1 MTSKGR
7 IFMYTLFIDTHFK
20 NINLCLYKDAKIINK
35 TTLKQV
41 KSTSECTMPEI
52 INLLTKSKIESINI
66 SNIIVCNGPGS
77 FTGVRIG
84 VTIAKTLAYCT
95 NSTIYTIDSLT
106 LASLSYTGDNYIAVK
121 ENNGIYLAN
130 FHNENITSSIEYYRN
145 KETEYLTYKDDIKY
159 ERETPNFDRLIEIMT
174 KLPKCNAFNANPI
187 YIKSIE
193 ALNDK

>member
-1 MTSKGR
+1 M
-7 IFMYTLFIDTHFK
+7 ITLFIDTSTDSLNIGLIK
-20 NINLCLYKDAKIINK
+20 NDDLLSSITLPSSEHSKYAMTAIEKLFSDNNIDSKNVDKIM
-35 TTLKQV
+35 V
-41 KSTSECTMPEI
+41 
-52 INLLTKSKIESINI
+52 
-66 SNIIVCNGPGS
+66 VNGPGS
-77 FTGVRIG
+77 FTGIRIG

-121 ENNGIYLAN
+121 ENNGIYLAK